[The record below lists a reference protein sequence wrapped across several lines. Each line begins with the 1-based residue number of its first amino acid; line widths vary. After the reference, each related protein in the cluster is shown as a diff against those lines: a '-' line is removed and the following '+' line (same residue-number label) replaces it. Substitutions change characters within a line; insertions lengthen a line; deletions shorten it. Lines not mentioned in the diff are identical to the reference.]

1 MKYVILWL
9 MTEGVDILSEDTR
22 KTAEIMASRSVQRE
36 FRKEI
41 WRKFIS
47 AVKTYGL
54 VQEGDHVAVCI
65 SGGKDSLLLATC
77 MREMAKYSDVPF
89 KVSYLSM
96 DPGYTKENREK
107 MIANAQKLGFQ
118 LHIFKSPIFEALEGL
133 NRGFCHVCA
142 SMRRGYLYKEAKKL
156 GCNKIALGHHLDDA
170 VETILL
176 SLFYGGEYKTM
187 MPKLKSKNF
196 EGMELIRPLYLV
208 REKDIIA
215 WQEYMGLDTLRC
227 ACQVTQSEDGGKRK
241 KVKDMLRELERETPA
256 VFGNIFHSIEH
267 VNLQTILGYQERT
280 DTPIIRVTDG
290 DAAAEDEEN

>member
-1 MKYVILWL
+1 MRVAEKV
-9 MTEGVDILSEDTR
+9 MNQ
-22 KTAEIMASRSVQRE
+22 AEIVASRSVQRD

-41 WRKFIS
+41 WRKFIA
-47 AVKTYGL
+47 AVKNYGL
-54 VQEGDHVAVCI
+54 IQPGDHVAVCI
-65 SGGKDSLLLATC
+65 SGGKDSMLLATC

-89 KVSYLSM
+89 RVSYLSM

-107 MIANAQKLGFQ
+107 MIRNAEKLGFE
-118 LHIFKSPIFEALEGL
+118 LHIFDSPIFEALQTL

-156 GCNKIALGHHLDDA
+156 GCNKIALGHHMDDA

-187 MPKLKSKNF
+187 MPKLRSKNF

-215 WQEYMGLDTLRC
+215 WQEHIGLDTLRC

-241 KVKDMLRELERETPA
+241 KMKELLKTLENETPG

-280 DTPIIRVTDG
+280 DAPIIRVMDGETCAETD
-290 DAAAEDEEN
+290 EI

>member
-1 MKYVILWL
+1 MQVANKV
-9 MTEGVDILSEDTR
+9 MNQ
-22 KTAEIMASRSVQRE
+22 AEIIASRSVQRD

-41 WRKFIS
+41 WRKFIA
-47 AVKTYGL
+47 AVKNYGL
-54 VQEGDHVAVCI
+54 IKPGDHVAVCI

-107 MIANAQKLGFQ
+107 MIRNAEKLGFQ
-118 LHIFKSPIFEALEGL
+118 LHIFDSPIFEALATL
-133 NRGFCHVCA
+133 NRGYCHVCA

-156 GCNKIALGHHLDDA
+156 GCNKIALGHHMDDA

-215 WQEYMGLDTLRC
+215 WQEHMGVDTLRC

-241 KVKDMLRELERETPA
+241 KVKELLKTLEEETPGL
-256 VFGNIFHSIEH
+256 FGNIFHSIEH
-267 VNLQTILGYQERT
+267 VNLQTVLGYQVRT

-290 DAAAEDEEN
+290 ETCQEEDEI

>member
-1 MKYVILWL
+1 M
-9 MTEGVDILSEDTR
+9 SE
-22 KTAEIMASRSVQRE
+22 KIKNTAEVMASRSVQRE

-41 WRKFIS
+41 WRKFIA
-47 AVKTYGL
+47 AVKNYHL
-54 VQEGDHVAVCI
+54 IEPGDHVAVCI

-89 KVSYLSM
+89 RVSYLTM

-107 MIANAQKLGFQ
+107 MIENANKLGFE
-118 LHIFKSPIFEALEGL
+118 LNVFDSPIFEALETL

-156 GCNKIALGHHLDDA
+156 GCNKIALGHHMDDA

-187 MPKLKSKNF
+187 MPRLKSKNF

-208 REKDIIA
+208 RERDIIA
-215 WQEYMGLDTLRC
+215 WQQFMGLDTLRC

-241 KVKDMLRELERETPA
+241 QMKELLARLEAETPG

-267 VNLQTILGYQERT
+267 VNLQTILGYQETT
-280 DTPIIRVTDG
+280 DSPIIRVTDG
-290 DAAAEDEEN
+290 SVSVEDGEG

>member
-1 MKYVILWL
+1 MQVTDKG
-9 MTEGVDILSEDTR
+9 MNQ
-22 KTAEIMASRSVQRE
+22 AEIMASRSVQRD

-41 WRKFIS
+41 WRKFIA
-47 AVKTYGL
+47 AVKNYGL
-54 VQEGDHVAVCI
+54 IKPGDHVAVCI
-65 SGGKDSLLLATC
+65 SGGKDSMLLATC
-77 MREMAKYSDVPF
+77 MREMAKFSDVPF
-89 KVSYLSM
+89 RVSYLSM

-107 MIANAQKLGFQ
+107 MIRNAEKLGFE
-118 LHIFKSPIFEALEGL
+118 LHIFDSPIFEALKTL

-156 GCNKIALGHHLDDA
+156 GCNKIALGHHMDDA

-208 REKDIIA
+208 REKDIVA
-215 WQEYMGLDTLRC
+215 WQEHMGLDTLRC

-241 KVKDMLRELERETPA
+241 KVKELLRSLEEETPGL
-256 VFGNIFHSIEH
+256 FGNVFHSIEH

-280 DTPIIRVTDG
+280 DAPIVRVTDG
-290 DAAAEDEEN
+290 EAGLESDEI

>member
-1 MKYVILWL
+1 MQVADKE
-9 MTEGVDILSEDTR
+9 MNQAEILS
-22 KTAEIMASRSVQRE
+22 SRSVQRD

-41 WRKFIS
+41 WRKFIA
-47 AVKTYGL
+47 AVKNYGL
-54 VQEGDHVAVCI
+54 IKPGDHVAVCI
-65 SGGKDSLLLATC
+65 SGGKDSMLLATC

-89 KVSYLSM
+89 QVSYLSM

-107 MIANAQKLGFQ
+107 MIRNAEKLGFE
-118 LHIFKSPIFEALEGL
+118 LNIFDSPIFEALATL
-133 NRGFCHVCA
+133 SRGYCHVCA

-156 GCNKIALGHHLDDA
+156 GCNKIALGHHMDDA

-215 WQEYMGLDTLRC
+215 WQEHMGLDTLRC

-241 KVKDMLRELERETPA
+241 KVKELLKNLEEETPGL
-256 VFGNIFHSIEH
+256 FGNIFHSIEH

-280 DTPIIRVTDG
+280 DAPIIRVTDG
-290 DAAAEDEEN
+290 EACREEDEI

>member
-1 MKYVILWL
+1 M
-9 MTEGVDILSEDTR
+9 SEME
-22 KTAEIMASRSVQRE
+22 KNTAEVMASRSVQRE

-41 WRKFIS
+41 WRKFIA
-47 AVKTYGL
+47 AVKNYHL
-54 VQEGDHVAVCI
+54 IDPGDHVAVCI

-89 KVSYLSM
+89 RVSYLSM

-107 MIANAQKLGFQ
+107 MIENANKLGFE
-118 LHIFKSPIFEALEGL
+118 LNVFDSPIFEALETL

-156 GCNKIALGHHLDDA
+156 GCNKIALGHHMDDA

-187 MPKLKSKNF
+187 MPRLKSKNF
-196 EGMELIRPLYLV
+196 EDMELIRPLYLV
-208 REKDIIA
+208 RERDIIA
-215 WQEYMGLDTLRC
+215 WQQFMGLDTLRC

-241 KVKDMLRELERETPA
+241 QIKELLARLEAETPG

-267 VNLQTILGYQERT
+267 VNLQTILGYQETT
-280 DTPIIRVTDG
+280 DSPIIRVTDG
-290 DAAAEDEEN
+290 CAAMEDGET

>member
-1 MKYVILWL
+1 MQVADKE
-9 MTEGVDILSEDTR
+9 MNQAEILS
-22 KTAEIMASRSVQRE
+22 SRSVQRD

-41 WRKFIS
+41 WRKFIA
-47 AVKTYGL
+47 AVKNYGL
-54 VQEGDHVAVCI
+54 IKPGDHVAVCI
-65 SGGKDSLLLATC
+65 SGGKDSMLLATC

-89 KVSYLSM
+89 QVSYLSM

-107 MIANAQKLGFQ
+107 MIRNAEKLGFE
-118 LHIFKSPIFEALEGL
+118 LNIFDSPIFEALATL
-133 NRGFCHVCA
+133 NRGYCHVCA

-156 GCNKIALGHHLDDA
+156 GCNKIALGHHMDDA

-215 WQEYMGLDTLRC
+215 WQEHMGLDTLRC
-227 ACQVTQSEDGGKRK
+227 ACRVTQSEDGGKRK
-241 KVKDMLRELERETPA
+241 KVKELLKNLEEETPGL
-256 VFGNIFHSIEH
+256 FGNIFHSIEH

-280 DTPIIRVTDG
+280 DAPIIRVTDG
-290 DAAAEDEEN
+290 EACREEDEI

>member
-1 MKYVILWL
+1 MQVADKE
-9 MTEGVDILSEDTR
+9 MNQAEILS
-22 KTAEIMASRSVQRE
+22 SRSVQRD

-41 WRKFIS
+41 WRKFIA
-47 AVKTYGL
+47 AVKNYGL
-54 VQEGDHVAVCI
+54 IQPGDHVAVCI
-65 SGGKDSLLLATC
+65 SGGKDSMLLATC

-89 KVSYLSM
+89 QVSYLSM

-107 MIANAQKLGFQ
+107 MIRNAEKLGFE
-118 LHIFKSPIFEALEGL
+118 LNIFDSPIFEALATL
-133 NRGFCHVCA
+133 NRGYCHVCA

-156 GCNKIALGHHLDDA
+156 GCNKIALGHHMDDA

-215 WQEYMGLDTLRC
+215 WQEHMGLDALRC

-241 KVKDMLRELERETPA
+241 KVKELLKNLEEETPGL
-256 VFGNIFHSIEH
+256 FGNIFHSIEH

-280 DTPIIRVTDG
+280 DAPIIRVTDG
-290 DAAAEDEEN
+290 EACREEDEI

>member
-1 MKYVILWL
+1 M
-9 MTEGVDILSEDTR
+9 SE
-22 KTAEIMASRSVQRE
+22 KVKNTAEVMASRSVQRE

-41 WRKFIS
+41 WRKFIA
-47 AVKTYGL
+47 AVKNYHL
-54 VQEGDHVAVCI
+54 IEPGDHVAVCI

-89 KVSYLSM
+89 NVSYLSM

-107 MIANAQKLGFQ
+107 MIENAHKLGFE
-118 LHIFKSPIFEALEGL
+118 LNVFDSPIFEALETL
-133 NRGFCHVCA
+133 SRGFCHVCA

-156 GCNKIALGHHLDDA
+156 GCNKIALGHHMDDA

-187 MPKLKSKNF
+187 MPRLKSKNF

-208 REKDIIA
+208 RERDIIA
-215 WQEYMGLDTLRC
+215 WQQFMGLDTLRC

-241 KVKDMLRELERETPA
+241 QMKELLARLEAETPG

-267 VNLQTILGYQERT
+267 VNLQTILGYQETT
-280 DTPIIRVTDG
+280 DSPIIRVTDG
-290 DAAAEDEEN
+290 NAATEDGEG

>member
-1 MKYVILWL
+1 M
-9 MTEGVDILSEDTR
+9 SEQTM
-22 KTAEIMASRSVQRE
+22 KTAEIMASRSVQRQ

-54 VQEGDHVAVCI
+54 IKEGDHVAVCI

-107 MIANAQKLGFQ
+107 MIANAEKLGFE
-118 LHIFKSPIFEALEGL
+118 LHIFESPIFEALEGL
-133 NRGFCHVCA
+133 CRGFCHVCA

-170 VETILL
+170 VETILI
-176 SLFYGGEYKTM
+176 SLLYGGEYKTM

-215 WQEYMGLDTLRC
+215 WQQYMGLDTLRC
-227 ACQVTQSEDGGKRK
+227 ACRVTESEDGGKRK
-241 KVKDMLRELERETPA
+241 KIKDMLHELERETPA

-267 VNLQTILGYQERT
+267 VNLQTVLGYQERT
-280 DTPIIRVTDG
+280 DSPIIRVTDG
-290 DAAAEDEEN
+290 DCAAEEDE

>member
-1 MKYVILWL
+1 MQVADKG
-9 MTEGVDILSEDTR
+9 MNQAEILS
-22 KTAEIMASRSVQRE
+22 SRSVQRD

-41 WRKFIS
+41 WRKFIA
-47 AVKTYGL
+47 AVKNYGL
-54 VQEGDHVAVCI
+54 IKPGDHVAVCI
-65 SGGKDSLLLATC
+65 SGGKDSMLLATC

-89 KVSYLSM
+89 QVSYLSM

-107 MIANAQKLGFQ
+107 MIRNAEKLGFE
-118 LHIFKSPIFEALEGL
+118 LNVFDSPIFEALATL
-133 NRGFCHVCA
+133 NRGYCHVCA

-156 GCNKIALGHHLDDA
+156 GCNKIALGHHMDDA

-215 WQEYMGLDTLRC
+215 WQEHMGLDTLRC

-241 KVKDMLRELERETPA
+241 KVKELLKNLEEETPGL
-256 VFGNIFHSIEH
+256 FGNIFHSIEH

-280 DTPIIRVTDG
+280 DAPIIRVTDG
-290 DAAAEDEEN
+290 EACREEDEI

>member
-1 MKYVILWL
+1 MKCAIISFDARERVKS
-9 MTEGVDILSEDTR
+9 M
-22 KTAEIMASRSVQRE
+22 AESKPVVAEVMASRSVQRE

-41 WRKFIS
+41 WRKVIA
-47 AVKTYGL
+47 AVKNYGL
-54 VQEGDHVAVCI
+54 IQPGDHVAVCI

-77 MREMAKYSDVPF
+77 MRELAKYSDVPF
-89 KVSYLSM
+89 QVSYLSM

-107 MIANAQKLGFQ
+107 MIANAEKLGFK
-118 LHIFKSPIFEALEGL
+118 LHIFDSPIFEALSTL

-208 REKDIIA
+208 RERDIIA
-215 WQEYMGLDTLRC
+215 WQQFMGLDTLRC

-241 KVKDMLRELERETPA
+241 KVKEMLAEMEKETPA

-267 VNLQTILGYQERT
+267 VNLQTILGYQVRT
-280 DTPIIRVTDG
+280 DTPIIQVTDG
-290 DAAAEDEEN
+290 DGGVEDE

>member
-1 MKYVILWL
+1 MNQA
-9 MTEGVDILSEDTR
+9 EILS
-22 KTAEIMASRSVQRE
+22 SRSVQRD

-41 WRKFIS
+41 WRKFIA
-47 AVKTYGL
+47 AVKNYGL
-54 VQEGDHVAVCI
+54 IQPGDHVAVCI
-65 SGGKDSLLLATC
+65 SGGKDSMLLATC

-89 KVSYLSM
+89 QVSYLSM

-107 MIANAQKLGFQ
+107 MIRNAEKLGFE
-118 LHIFKSPIFEALEGL
+118 LNIFDSPIFEALATL
-133 NRGFCHVCA
+133 NRGYCHVCA

-156 GCNKIALGHHLDDA
+156 GCNKIALGHHMDDA

-215 WQEYMGLDTLRC
+215 WQEHMGLDALRC

-241 KVKDMLRELERETPA
+241 KVKELLKNLEEETPGL
-256 VFGNIFHSIEH
+256 FGNIFHSIEH

-280 DTPIIRVTDG
+280 DAPIIRVTDG
-290 DAAAEDEEN
+290 EACREEDEI